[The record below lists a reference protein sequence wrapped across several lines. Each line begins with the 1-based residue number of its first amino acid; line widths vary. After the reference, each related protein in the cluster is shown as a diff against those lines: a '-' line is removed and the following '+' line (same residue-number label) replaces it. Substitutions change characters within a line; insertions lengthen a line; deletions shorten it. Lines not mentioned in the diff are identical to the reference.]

1 MAQICKRKGQK
12 CWNSQTKRKHWSIVS
27 HAAKSRP
34 LSVCFFFTSCAP
46 YRQKKIWQKL
56 WFMSWNFLG
65 RSLTST
71 LPAALTYCLTCD
83 LARFIWHICQHL
95 IWHTSCDIHM
105 YIAYI
110 LKCDGANF
118 TWHLVWFVLWQ
129 KRCGKFHV
137 HILTCILTTY
147 VDTRSDVCSAKI
159 HVACS
164 LTLVLRFPLASCMYT
179 PFPKVF
185 WHVYNLTFVFAKNS
199 WPIQTPGFLWDI
211 YPSPE
216 NHTKQ
221 TAVLWG
227 SCTLRLKLQ
236 GHISCNGICGRVIQA
251 LKWHNREDTPLVT
264 LRHGPFPTIS
274 EAV

>member
-1 MAQICKRKGQK
+1 MAQLCKRKGQK

-46 YRQKKIWQKL
+46 YRPKKIWQKL

-129 KRCGKFHV
+129 KQFQNMLTSTLKYSLTFDVVNFMCIFWHV
-137 HILTCILTTY
+137 FWQHM
-147 VDTRSDVCSAKI
+147 S
-159 HVACS
+159 
-164 LTLVLRFPLASCMYT
+164 TLVL
-179 PFPKVF
+179 
-185 WHVYNLTFVFAKNS
+185 TFARQKFM
-199 WPIQTPGFLWDI
+199 WR
-211 YPSPE
+211 
-216 NHTKQ
+216 
-221 TAVLWG
+221 AVW
-227 SCTLRLKLQ
+227 R
-236 GHISCNGICGRVIQA
+236 
-251 LKWHNREDTPLVT
+251 
-264 LRHGPFPTIS
+264 
-274 EAV
+274 